1 LNRQTAPLVGILM
14 GSDSDLPVMSEAAR
28 TLEEFEVPYEI
39 HIASAHR
46 VPERVRRYAT
56 EASGRGLEVLI
67 AGAGQAA
74 HLAGVVAASTVLPV
88 IGVPLSG
95 GRGGV
100 MGGIDALL
108 ATVQMPPG
116 IPVATVAVDGARNAA
131 LLAVAI
137 LAVSRPE
144 RGLGQKLTRFREQMA
159 RSVDDR
165 DAMLQELGFR
175 GYLEQAGSGRS

>member
-1 LNRQTAPLVGILM
+1 MSERVLVGILM
-14 GSDSDLPVMSEAAR
+14 GSDSDLRVMAEAAA
-28 TLEEFEVPYEI
+28 TLDEFGVPHETV
-39 HIASAHR
+39 IASAHR
-46 VPERVRRYAT
+46 VPERVRHYAID
-56 EASGRGLEVLI
+56 APRRGIEVLI

-74 HLAGVVAASTVLPV
+74 HLAGVLAAHVTLPV

-131 LLAVAI
+131 LLAVSI
-137 LAVSRPE
+137 LAAAHPE
-144 RGLGQKLTRFREQMA
+144 RELYAKLARYREQMGQAVDEKNA
-159 RSVDDR
+159 R
-165 DAMLQELGFR
+165 LQQLGPR
-175 GYLEQAGSGRS
+175 GYQGS